1 MRYTPA
7 PARVPMLFNT
17 YIFLFAFL
25 PVTLIGY
32 FLLTARERTR
42 PAAIAWLV
50 AASLFYYS
58 YWEPKYLVLIGA
70 SILLNYTLGLLLSDE
85 KRTLIQRRIVLLV
98 GAAINLGLLGYFKYA
113 GFTLSSLNTV
123 LGLELPVPHIV
134 LPLAISFFTF
144 QQIAYLV
151 DAYQGLTREYR
162 FMDYCL
168 FVTFFPQ
175 LIAGPIV
182 HHGEMLPQFEDRAS
196 LRPQADNFSIGL
208 TILII
213 GLFKKV
219 VIADTIAVYANLVF
233 NGAAAGSDPSFAAAW
248 LGALAYTFQL
258 YFDFSGYSDMAIGLG
273 RLFGIKLP
281 INFNSPYKA
290 RSISEF
296 WRRWHMTLSRFLRD
310 YLYIP
315 LGGNRKGPT
324 RRYVNLMT
332 TMVLGGLWHGAGWTF
347 VVWGTLHGLYLCIH
361 HGFQA
366 VRKTLGW
373 DAKRD
378 GFIMHLSARSLT
390 FLVVIIGWVFFR
402 ATSFD
407 AAWSILGAMAG
418 LDGFSM
424 HTPFDIKQ
432 ASLLVLAAWIVAWFL
447 PNTQEFMG
455 NFHPALFPEKDPR
468 PAPLAIPMLQ
478 NFRWRPSVL
487 SATITAAVAVFS
499 VLMMSRVSEFL
510 YFQF

>member
-1 MRYTPA
+1 
-7 PARVPMLFNT
+7 MLFNT

-25 PVTLIGY
+25 PVTLAGY

-50 AASLFYYS
+50 GASLFYYG

-85 KRTLIQRRIVLLV
+85 RRSRTGRRTVLAV
-98 GAAINLGLLGYFKYA
+98 GTAINLGLLGYFKYA
-113 GFTLSSLNTV
+113 GFTLASLNTAF
-123 LGLELPVPHIV
+123 GFDLPVPQIV

-144 QQIAYLV
+144 QQVAYLV

-162 FMDYCL
+162 FIDYCL

-182 HHGEMLPQFEDRAS
+182 HHGEMLPQFENRSS
-196 LRPQADNFSIGL
+196 LRPRADNFSVGL
-208 TILII
+208 TILVI

-219 VIADTIAVYANLVF
+219 VIADSIAVYANHVF
-233 NGAAAGSDPSFAAAW
+233 NGAAAGVEPTLAEAW
-248 LGALAYTFQL
+248 IGALAYTFQL

-273 RLFGIKLP
+273 RLFGIKIP

-290 RSISEF
+290 RSITEF

-315 LGGNRKGPT
+315 LGGNRKGPG
-324 RRYVNLMT
+324 RRYVNLML

-347 VVWGTLHGLYLCIH
+347 VVWGTLHGVYLCIH
-361 HGFQA
+361 HGFLA
-366 VRKTLGW
+366 FRKAMGL
-373 DAKRD
+373 DPKRD
-378 GFIMHLSARSLT
+378 GFLAHLGARSLT
-390 FLVVIIGWVFFR
+390 FLVVVIGWVFFR
-402 ATSFD
+402 AADFD
-407 AAWSILGAMAG
+407 AAWSVLGSMFGLNGTSLYASFDVKEAM
-418 LDGFSM
+418 
-424 HTPFDIKQ
+424 
-432 ASLLVLAAWIVAWFL
+432 LLVVGAWVVAWWF

-455 NFHPALFPEKDPR
+455 NYEPALFPEKDP
-468 PAPLAIPMLQ
+468 PASPLALPTLAGL
-478 NFRWRPSVL
+478 RWRPGVVY
-487 SATITAAVAVFS
+487 AVITAAAAVFG

>member
-1 MRYTPA
+1 
-7 PARVPMLFNT
+7 MLFNT

-25 PVTLIGY
+25 PVTLVGY
-32 FLLTARERTR
+32 FVLTARERTR
-42 PAAIAWLV
+42 PAAVAWLV
-50 AASLFYYS
+50 LASLFYYG
-58 YWEPKYLVLIGA
+58 YWEPKYLVLIGL
-70 SILLNYTLGLLLSDE
+70 SILLNYVFGLMLGDE
-85 KRTLIQRRIVLLV
+85 SRKSVHRKGILAV
-98 GAAINLGLLGYFKYA
+98 GTAINLALLGYFKYA
-113 GFTLSSLNTV
+113 GFSISSLNAA

-162 FMDYCL
+162 FTDYCL

-182 HHGEMLPQFEDRAS
+182 HHKEMLPQFEDRDS
-196 LRPQADNFSIGL
+196 LRPRADNFAVGL
-208 TILII
+208 TILVI

-219 VIADTIAVYANLVF
+219 VIADTVAVFANAVF
-233 NGAAAGSDPSFAAAW
+233 DGAAAGHDPTFMEAW
-248 LGALAYTFQL
+248 VGALAYTFQL

-273 RLFGIKLP
+273 RLFGIK
-281 INFNSPYKA
+281 ITVNFNSPYKA
-290 RSISEF
+290 RNISEF

-315 LGGNRKGPT
+315 LGGSRNGSV
-324 RRYVNLMT
+324 RRYVNLMV

-347 VVWGTLHGLYLCIH
+347 VVWGTLHGVYLCIN

-366 VRKTLGW
+366 IRKKLGW
-373 DAKRD
+373 QVEHD
-378 GFIMHLSARSLT
+378 GPVMHLFSRGLT

-407 AAWSILGAMAG
+407 AAGSMLQSMFGMS
-418 LDGFSM
+418 GFSL
-424 HTPFDIKQ
+424 Q
-432 ASLLVLAAWIVAWFL
+432 ASFNLMQAIPLVAAAWGVAWFF
-447 PNTQEFMG
+447 PNTQEFMARYE
-455 NFHPALFPEKDPR
+455 PALFPEKDPP
-468 PAPLAIPMLQ
+468 PAPLSIKRIQ
-478 NFRWRPSVL
+478 NFRWRPSVP
-487 SATITAAVAVFS
+487 AAVVCAVVAVCS
-499 VLMMSRVSEFL
+499 VLMMSRVEEFL